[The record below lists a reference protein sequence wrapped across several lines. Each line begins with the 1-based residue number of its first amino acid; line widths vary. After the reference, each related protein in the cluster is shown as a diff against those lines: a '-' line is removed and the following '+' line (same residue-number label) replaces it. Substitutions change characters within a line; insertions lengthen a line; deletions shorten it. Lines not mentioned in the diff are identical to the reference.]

1 MTNQATELRNNMIQN
16 AKCYNKYLTDEYFE
30 NKTLAQI
37 ICFTH
42 PIDRSRFNSKHYTL
56 FGHYINAHTNV
67 EVEL

>member
-42 PIDRSRFNSKHYTL
+42 PIDRSRFNSKHRELY
-56 FGHYINAHTNV
+56 GNYIITPITE
-67 EVEL
+67 EVI